1 MSSLGKLHFVQ
12 GRDEQARPLLERAL
26 EVDPRHVVTL
36 CSLAMLHVTQD
47 RPDEARQLWERALT
61 INPEDQAIQSA
72 LARLTLPQQAI
83 PEPQPPQP
91 ARLPARTEVVI
102 RGLSTRPELNGRRG
116 VVRSFN
122 TERGR

>member
-1 MSSLGKLHFVQ
+1 MNLRPESLTAVEGGLVGGAEVERLCYTALVHFQQ
-12 GRDEQARPLLERAL
+12 GRFEK
-26 EVDPRHVVTL
+26 
-36 CSLAMLHVTQD
+36 
-47 RPDEARQLWERALT
+47 ARQLWERALT

-72 LARLTLPQQAI
+72 LAGLTLPQQAI